1 MISHDATDSM
11 LRRAVL
17 LLFVIGP
24 FAATLYAIYT
34 LWQRWVTPLDVA
46 LMIGL
51 WVATGLGITVGFHRM
66 LTHRSFE
73 APDWVRGF
81 WLALGSM
88 AVEGGAVTWAA
99 VHAEHHV
106 HADQEGDPHSPLE
119 GFVHAHVGWLVDGF
133 QSKPE
138 RFAPHLLEDELALR
152 FERTFALWVAV
163 GLLIPFA
170 IGGWVGGSWT
180 AAWMALLWGGFVR
193 IFLTHHVTW
202 SVNSVCHVFGSR
214 MFETKDVSRNNLVV
228 GLLAFGE
235 GWHNNHHAFPRSA
248 EHGMAWWQFDLS
260 AQIIRLME
268 RVGLA
273 WEVYRVPEERRAL
286 RRVGQG
292 RLRSVTEEGPE
303 RAGAD

>member
-1 MISHDATDSM
+1 MIAHDATDTA

-17 LLFVIGP
+17 LLFVFGP
-24 FAATLYAIYT
+24 FVGTVYAIYT

-66 LTHRSFE
+66 LTHRSFQ
-73 APDWVRGF
+73 APTWVRSL

-88 AVEGGAVTWAA
+88 AVEGGAVTWSA

-119 GFVHAHVGWLVDGF
+119 GFVHAHLGWLFGGF
-133 QSKPE
+133 ESKPE
-138 RFAPHLLEDELALR
+138 RFAPHLLEDEVALF
-152 FERTFALWVAV
+152 FERTFVLWVGA
-163 GLLIPFA
+163 GLLLPFA
-170 IGGWVGGSWT
+170 IGGLVGGTWQ
-180 AAWMALLWGGFVR
+180 AAWMALLWGGLVR
-193 IFLTHHVTW
+193 IFLTHHITW

-214 MFETKDVSRNNLVV
+214 MFETKDVSRNNFLV

-260 AQIIRLME
+260 AQLIRLME
-268 RVGLA
+268 RLGLA

-286 RRVGQG
+286 RRIGQG
-292 RLRSVTEEGPE
+292 RLQPDVSGRPSVG
-303 RAGAD
+303 D